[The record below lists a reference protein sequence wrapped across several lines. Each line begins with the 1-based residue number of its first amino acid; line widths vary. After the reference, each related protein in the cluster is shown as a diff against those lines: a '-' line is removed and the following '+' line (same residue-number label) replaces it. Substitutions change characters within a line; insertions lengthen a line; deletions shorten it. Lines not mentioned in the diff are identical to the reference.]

1 MKEKKAAGKHK
12 KRFPLTLVVVLLL
25 IAVVG
30 FQLFQV
36 HGQISDGHAESETLS
51 MEASRKTK
59 ENQALQEDLDRADDP
74 AFWDEL
80 AREKLGLA
88 EQGERIFYDVNH

>member
-1 MKEKKAAGKHK
+1 MAKKKTAK
-12 KRFPLTLVVVLLL
+12 KNRSALTLAVVLLL
-25 IAVVG
+25 IGIVG
-30 FQLFQV
+30 VQLVRV
-36 HGQISDGHAESETLS
+36 HGEIDESHAEDQELS

-80 AREKLGLA
+80 AREKLDLA